1 VAARR
6 AEPVEISPP
15 VERATRPPPRR
26 APVSWGR
33 LRKRAVPYALL
44 SPGGIWLALFFLV
57 PIGYLA
63 YTSMQSG
70 FLGAYR
76 FTWNLANFTSAAR
89 LYHDQFVRSLLYSGA
104 ASVAG
109 IALTY
114 PVAYWIAFRGG
125 RRKTMFLFLL
135 LLPFFVSFVIRTI
148 QWQFLLS
155 DEGIVLG
162 PLKHLGV
169 LSPDFRVLATAF
181 AVVAGITYNFIPFAA
196 LPLYVALE
204 RIDGRLLDAA
214 SDLYAGRFAAFRK
227 VVWPLSL
234 PGVFAAFLLT
244 FVPAFGDYVN
254 AEFLGGPGNRMIGNV
269 IQTEFLVNL
278 NYPGAAAMA
287 FLVMAAL
294 LAGVCLYVWFLGTER
309 VGASGGIDLGVP
321 TGDEDAP
328 APPRRW
334 TRFVLPSYV
343 AAFIAYL
350 VSPILMMIVFGFNA
364 PSGRF
369 NLRWEGFT
377 FDNYRNLF
385 AIPGLTAALRLTLWL
400 ALWSTIISTIAGTLL
415 GLAVGRYRF
424 RGSGA
429 LSFVMFLAI
438 ASPEIVLG
446 SSLLTMFVVLHLGAF
461 RVPLGFWALL
471 IAHVMFSISFVAV
484 TIRARVQGLGRT
496 LEESAQDLFAGPVT
510 TFRTVTLPL
519 LMPGVISGALL
530 AFALSLDD
538 FVISNFVSG
547 SAQTFPLWVYG
558 SSRLGIPP
566 QVNVM
571 GTLLFLGGVL
581 AVALNV
587 VLSRRRAV
595 ARGPA
600 FGAG

>member
-1 VAARR
+1 VAAD
-6 AEPVEISPP
+6 PP
-15 VERATRPPPRR
+15 VDPPLGDALRAVPGRTTTSWAKRR
-26 APVSWGR
+26 T
-33 LRKRAVPYALL
+33 RAVPYALL
-44 SPGGIWLALFFLV
+44 APGGLWLAAFFLV

-70 FLGAYR
+70 YLGAYE
-76 FTWNLANFTSAAR
+76 FTWNLDNFTSAFH
-89 LYHDQFVRSLLYSGA
+89 LYREQFLRSLLYSGA
-104 ASVAG
+104 ASVAA
-109 IALTY
+109 ILLTY

-125 RRKTMFLFLL
+125 RRKTIFLFLL

-155 DEGIVLG
+155 DNGIVLG
-162 PLKHLGV
+162 TLKDLG
-169 LSPDFRVLATAF
+169 LLPSGFRVLATSF
-181 AVVAGITYNFIPFAA
+181 AVVAGITYNFVPFAA

-204 RIDGRLLDAA
+204 RIDVRFVDAA
-214 SDLYAGRFAAFRK
+214 HDLYAGRLAAFRR
-227 VVWPLSL
+227 VVWPLSI

-287 FLVMAAL
+287 FLVLAAL
-294 LAGVCLYVWFLGTER
+294 LVGVGGYAWFLGTDRIGVSE
-309 VGASGGIDLGVP
+309 GIDFGVP
-321 TGDEDAP
+321 TAVEE
-328 APPRRW
+328 PPVRRRRW
-334 TRFVLPSYV
+334 TNLVLPVYV
-343 AAFIAYL
+343 GLFIAYL
-350 VSPILMMIVFGFNA
+350 VSPIVMMIVFGFNA

-369 NLRWEGFT
+369 NITWEGFT
-377 FDNYRNLF
+377 LNNYVTLFD
-385 AIPGLTAALRLTLWL
+385 IPGLTAALRLTLWL
-400 ALWSTIISTIAGTLL
+400 ALWSTIIATIIGTLL

-438 ASPEIVLG
+438 ASPEILLG
-446 SSLLTMFVVLHLGAF
+446 SSLLTMFVVVRLGSV
-461 RVPLGFWALL
+461 RIPLGFWALL

-484 TIRARVQGLGRT
+484 TIRARVQGMGRT

-519 LMPGVISGALL
+519 LMPGVIAGALL

-581 AVALNV
+581 AVGLNLI
-587 VLSRRRAV
+587 LSRRRP
-595 ARGPA
+595 PA
-600 FGAG
+600 TRPREALDAG

>member
-1 VAARR
+1 VGIRGTDPVAVDSPVDAAALPAQRSHVSR
-6 AEPVEISPP
+6 A
-15 VERATRPPPRR
+15 
-26 APVSWGR
+26 R
-33 LRKRAVPYALL
+33 LRRGAVPYAL
-44 SPGGIWLALFFLV
+44 SAPGGIWLAIFFLV

-70 FLGAYR
+70 FLGAYE
-76 FTWNLANFTSAAR
+76 FTWNLGNFTTALR
-89 LYHDQFVRSLLYSGA
+89 LYHEQFLRSLLYSGA
-104 ASVAG
+104 AAVAA

-114 PVAYWIAFRGG
+114 PVAYWIAFRGS

-155 DEGIVLG
+155 DRGIVLG
-162 PLKHLGV
+162 TLKEIGL
-169 LSPDFRVLATAF
+169 LSPDFRVLATSF

-204 RIDGRLLDAA
+204 RIDGRLLDSAH
-214 SDLYAGRFAAFRK
+214 DLYAGRFTAFRK

-287 FLVMAAL
+287 FLVMGAL
-294 LAGVCLYVWFLGTER
+294 LAGVSLYSWFLGTDR
-309 VGASGGIDLGVP
+309 VGAAGGIDVGVP
-321 TGDEDAP
+321 AGDRDAP

-334 TRFVLPSYV
+334 TRFVLPVYV
-343 AAFIAYL
+343 GLFIAYL
-350 VSPILMMIVFGFNA
+350 VSPIVMMIVFGFNA

-369 NLRWEGFT
+369 NVRWEGFT
-377 FDNYRNLF
+377 LDNYRNLLDF
-385 AIPGLTAALRLTLWL
+385 PGLTAALRLTLWL
-400 ALWSTIISTIAGTLL
+400 ALWSTVIATIVGTLL

-424 RGSGA
+424 RGAGA
-429 LSFVMFLAI
+429 LGFVMFLAI

-446 SSLLTMFVVLHLGAF
+446 SSLLTMFVVVHVGSL

-496 LEESAQDLFAGPVT
+496 LEESAQDLFAGPIA
-510 TFRTVTLPL
+510 TFRTVTFPL
-519 LMPGVISGALL
+519 LLPGVISGALL

-571 GTLLFLGGVL
+571 GTLLFLGGIL
-581 AVALNV
+581 AVGLNLA
-587 VLSRRRAV
+587 LSRRRGV
-595 ARGPA
+595 QLLSR
-600 FGAG
+600 